1 LRGRSISI
9 SEFHPDKAVARDG
22 KPLDGLVAMDVKKL
36 PIAESKNQVKW
47 QIAGRMRG
55 AER

>member
-1 LRGRSISI
+1 
-9 SEFHPDKAVARDG
+9 
-22 KPLDGLVAMDVKKL
+22 MDVKKL